1 MTVIR
6 GFLLLQKVS
15 IQDQMLT
22 AADIKTKVF
31 RSDLNVKGV
40 AMGFAKMLAHIY
52 ETTYH
57 HISEN
62 HLY

>member
-15 IQDQMLT
+15 VQDLTLT
-22 AADIKTKVF
+22 AADIKTEAFCSVW
-31 RSDLNVKGV
+31 NVEGV
-40 AMGFAKMLAHIY
+40 AKGFSKMPAHSY
-52 ETTYH
+52 ETTHH

-62 HLY
+62 H